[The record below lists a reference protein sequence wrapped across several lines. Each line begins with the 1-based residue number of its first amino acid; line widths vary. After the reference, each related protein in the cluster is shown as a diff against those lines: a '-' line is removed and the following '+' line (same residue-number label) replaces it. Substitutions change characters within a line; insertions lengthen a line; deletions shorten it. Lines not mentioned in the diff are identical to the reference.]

1 MKRLSLLLAVLLIF
15 IVSGVGW
22 GQTTDPTATNFD
34 ILQPSDTDAR
44 LRVAPSTPY
53 FMSDSRVGTL
63 LTAWSHT
70 SSIDSME
77 TITKGQ
83 DHHWVIRGV
92 SQSQT
97 DSLVVLSI
105 EEYVTLT
112 GRKVGE
118 TKYDTL
124 DFTTLF
130 PGAVGLAYNHVNIFS
145 VAPTFN
151 ITTAALAAYTKL
163 TSRWAYYIYYSHEVL
178 VTASNEG
185 AVSVYEQPDL
195 LDSLT
200 ILAADSGVA
209 GDVTTFTG
217 VLPGRYG
224 YLSLFLDATTNNGN
238 TAVDIGIVYQVKVK
252 GGEWSGDI
260 GTRGDSVFVVYD
272 SVSINRGIEKAF
284 QPLTIP
290 ADSLRFGIRW
300 LSNKGMN
307 IIDGLKA
314 LWRD

>member
-22 GQTTDPTATNFD
+22 GQLTEPEATNFD
-34 ILQPSDTDAR
+34 IAQPSDVDAR

-53 FMSDSRVGTL
+53 FMADARVGSL
-63 LTAWSHT
+63 VSAWSHNA
-70 SSIDSME
+70 SIDSME
-77 TITKGQ
+77 IITKGQ
-83 DHHWVIRGV
+83 DRHWVVRGV

-105 EEYVTLT
+105 EEYITLT

-118 TKYDTL
+118 TKFDTL
-124 DFTTLF
+124 SFLGGPGRPSGLPHNDANTFAIAPGFNLSVDSLITFT
-130 PGAVGLAYNHVNIFS
+130 P
-145 VAPTFN
+145 
-151 ITTAALAAYTKL
+151 L
-163 TSRWAYYIYYSHEVL
+163 TPRWAFYIYYSHEVL

-200 ILAADSGVA
+200 ILAADSGVS
-209 GDVTTFTG
+209 GDVTSFTS
-217 VLPGRYG
+217 VIPGRYG
-224 YLSLFLDATTNNGN
+224 YLSLFLDATTNSASTG
-238 TAVDIGIVYQVKVK
+238 VDLGIVYQVKVK

-260 GTRGDSVFVVYD
+260 GTLGDSVFVVYD

-290 ADSLRFGIRW
+290 ADSLRFGVRW

-307 IIDGLKA
+307 ILTTLKA

>member
-151 ITTAALAAYTKL
+151 ITTAALAAYTNL
-163 TSRWAYYIYYSHEVL
+163 TSRWAFYIYYSHEVL
-178 VTASNEG
+178 MEG
-185 AVSVYEQPDL
+185 SITGAMGTFSSPV

-200 ILAADSGVA
+200 ILVFDTLISTADTFYTDPVSGA
-209 GDVTTFTG
+209 
-217 VLPGRYG
+217 YG
-224 YLSLFLDATTNNGN
+224 YATLLIDKIPTPS
-238 TAVDIGIVYQVKVK
+238 TADIFGLGYQVKHK
-252 GGEWSGDI
+252 GATKWSGDLFGSGHLFI
-260 GTRGDSVFVVYD
+260 IGDSLVMPVTDTTMAIDATHILAD
-272 SVSINRGIEKAF
+272 SVRYGFYGKSA
-284 QPLTIP
+284 
-290 ADSLRFGIRW
+290 LRFIAERVK
-300 LSNKGMN
+300 L
-307 IIDGLKA
+307 